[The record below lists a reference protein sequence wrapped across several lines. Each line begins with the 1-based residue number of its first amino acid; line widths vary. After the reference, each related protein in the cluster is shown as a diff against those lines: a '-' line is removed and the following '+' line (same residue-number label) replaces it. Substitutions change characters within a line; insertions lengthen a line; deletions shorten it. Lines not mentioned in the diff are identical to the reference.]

1 MASPAR
7 RGSRSRRVRLT
18 TASLSGAVVALSL
31 GWASAAQ
38 ATMRIDNRLDPA
50 GDPTA
55 IPYSFSSPT
64 FSPPRQFSLGDGG
77 EQTYGGDPGQY
88 TAQALPP
95 AGWRVADIQCVGPRG
110 PGDFTIDVPNQRVTM
125 THVDPINDNQTC
137 TFTVRRS
144 SASTGSGPGGTGGG
158 AGSAQTPGVT
168 PAPPAGELPSVV
180 VPRKTALLAVG
191 SGLRFATASIRS
203 PRRAVVKARLTWH
216 GHVLGTTRAERGPGT
231 YAVRVTINSKWRARL
246 KRAGRQRVTATLRI
260 VVREI
265 HGPTTVFDYG
275 VIVHL

>member
-18 TASLSGAVVALSL
+18 ITSLSGAAVALSL
-31 GWASAAQ
+31 GWASGAQ
-38 ATMRIDNRLDPA
+38 ATMRIVNRLDPA

-55 IPYSFSSPT
+55 IPYTFSSPT
-64 FSPPRQFSLGDGG
+64 FSPPRQFSLGDGS
-77 EQTYGGDPGQY
+77 EQTYGGDPGPY

-110 PGDFTIDVPNQRVTM
+110 PGDFVIDVPNQRVTM

-137 TFTVRRS
+137 AFTVRRS
-144 SASTGSGPGGTGGG
+144 SASAGSAPGVTGGG
-158 AGSAQTPGVT
+158 AQTPGVT
-168 PAPPAGELPSVV
+168 PAPPASELPSVV

-191 SGLRFATASIRS
+191 AGRRFATASIRS

-216 GHVLGTTRAERGPGT
+216 RHVLGTTRIERGPGT
-231 YAVRVTINSKWRARL
+231 YAVRVSITSKWRARL

-275 VIVHL
+275 VIVRL